1 MYTNIDILKDDV
13 KYGKFDQ
20 IIDLLFCISS
30 VIFAFAIPFQFK
42 FTPWIAHWFFAVLI
56 FKIYYVLRGKE
67 KIISFDIKDSIAI
80 LSLGLFGLWALLSTF
95 WSLNPEHT
103 YLMVIAWL
111 PSLLIVPGIYV
122 FSSKRLPIILMQKS
136 YTLGCTALI
145 SYLLIDLMRTALDGN
160 ILFYIYPRLAIMN
173 HIAAISYHHIYLG
186 FTIIISIFISI
197 KFFFEKETKSFEKI
211 YYIIHTIMALFLLAI
226 DNSRIIFFV
235 LFITTLIFTI
245 NKINKGHK
253 VILPIAILFLLVIVT
268 CVLPTRTNETIS
280 NIISNGYAKD
290 PRFEI
295 WKAIL
300 PGIKDVPL
308 LGYGYQAV
316 DSIYTDL
323 YTKAECW
330 FALNYHYISHNQF
343 IESYFNLGIVGL
355 ILSIMILLGF
365 WKIIKM
371 DKTIVSIGTFILL
384 LVSMIFDV
392 PFFHCLV
399 TPLLLSWI
407 AFSHSAKENIN
418 VNIPSN
424 LYIIITSVVAGIFI
438 FTTINASKAIKKYS
452 SKQEIEMA
460 DFSQRI
466 YTKKALKK
474 HKIKDDN
481 IYLIF
486 SGGKNEFINEHYD
499 KLIDKRFISL
509 IKTSDTLVCS
519 FEYYVSDD
527 YNGDNINIT
536 TEYSNAIVNINLN
549 KRNKWES
556 EQLIIPPIV
565 NYISTSY
572 DGQKSIIY
580 NEKERKVMF
589 NATYM
594 RNCGIK
600 GYTLLRNLKITKQRH
615 K

>member
-1 MYTNIDILKDDV
+1 MNINIDILKDDSR
-13 KYGKFDQ
+13 YRKFDQ
-20 IIDLLFCISS
+20 VIDILFCISS

-67 KIISFDIKDSIAI
+67 KIISFNLKDSIAI
-80 LSLGLFGLWALLSTF
+80 LSLGGFGVWALLSTH
-95 WSLNPEHT
+95 WSLQPKHT

-122 FSSKRLPIILMQKS
+122 FSSKRLPITLMQKS
-136 YTLGCTALI
+136 YTLGCTALT
-145 SYLLIDLMRTALDGN
+145 SYLLIDLMKTALDGN
-160 ILFYIYPRLAIMN
+160 TLFYICPRLAIMN
-173 HIAAISYHHIYLG
+173 HIATISYHHIYLG

-197 KFFFEKETKSFEKI
+197 KFFFEKKTKSFEKI
-211 YYIIHTIMALFLLAI
+211 YYVIHTIMALFLLAI

-235 LFITTLIFTI
+235 LFITILLFTI
-245 NKINKGHK
+245 NKINKSHK
-253 VILPIAILFLLVIVT
+253 VLLPIAILFFLIIVT
-268 CVLPTRTNETIS
+268 FAFPTRTNETIS
-280 NIISNGYAKD
+280 NIISGGYAKD

-323 YTKAECW
+323 YMKSECW

-365 WKIIKM
+365 WRIIKI
-371 DKTIVSIGTFILL
+371 DKTIVSVGTFILL

-399 TPLLLSWI
+399 TPLLLSWL
-407 AFSHSAKENIN
+407 AFCHSAKEDMSI
-418 VNIPSN
+418 NIPSK
-424 LYIIITSVVAGIFI
+424 LYIIIMSVAVGIFI
-438 FTTINASKAIKKYS
+438 FTIISTSKAIKKYS
-452 SKQEIEMA
+452 SQQEIEMS
-460 DFSQRI
+460 DFSQRV

-474 HKIKDDN
+474 NKINDDN
-481 IYLIF
+481 ISLIF
-486 SGGKNEFINEHYD
+486 SGGKNEFVNEDYN

-509 IKTSDTLVCS
+509 IKTCDTLVCS
-519 FEYYVSDD
+519 FEYYISDD
-527 YNGDNINIT
+527 YNGDAINIT
-536 TEYSNAIVNINLN
+536 TDTPNAFININLN

-556 EQLIIPPIV
+556 EHLIIPPIV
-565 NYISTSY
+565 RYVSTTT

-580 NEKERKVMF
+580 NEKERNVVF

-594 RNCGIK
+594 RNRGIN
-600 GYTLLRNLKITKQRH
+600 GYTLLRNIKIEKQRH